1 MTSSSQIYMIKLT
14 GLQLFGYHGVLPHEK
29 QYGQEFLIDCEVEVQ
44 RGLGDAGGGEVANPD
59 HIANTVSYADLAD
72 LIEVTFKGDRFD
84 LIESVADAIL
94 AAVLSHH
101 SSIKLA
107 IITVHKPS
115 APLTQK
121 FADVS
126 VTVVGSRDD

>member
-1 MTSSSQIYMIKLT
+1 MIINGQIYTIKLT
-14 GLQLFGYHGVLPHEK
+14 GLKLFGYHGVLPHEQ

-44 RGLGDAGGGEVANPD
+44 RAVAD
-59 HIANTVSYADLAD
+59 SDSIASTVSYADLAD
-72 LIEVTFKGDRFD
+72 LIEATFKGDRFD

-101 SSIKLA
+101 TAIKLA
-107 IITVHKPS
+107 IVTVHKPA

-126 VTVVGSRDD
+126 VTVVGSRDA

>member
-1 MTSSSQIYMIKLT
+1 MIITGQMYTIKLT

-44 RGLGDAGGGEVANPD
+44 RGLGDQ
-59 HIANTVSYADLAD
+59 IANTDNIASTVSYADLAD

-101 SSIKLA
+101 VSIKLA

-126 VTVVGSRDD
+126 VTVVGSRDE